1 MSVHKAEQYESK
13 MDVQTFAAALVDYT
27 ITEANKE
34 NVVAKRNHWS
44 IGERLINAALDAAVA
59 IDMAN
64 SMRIEIAEE
73 ARIRLVQQDLA
84 LAAIF
89 RLKILIQVA
98 RNISGFAAQKQM
110 HWTRLATNVQKLVT
124 GWKDSDRLRK
134 RKP

>member
-1 MSVHKAEQYESK
+1 MSVHKAEQYKGK
-13 MDVQTFAAALVDYT
+13 MDVQTFASALVDYT

-64 SMRIEIAEE
+64 SMRLELPEE
-73 ARIRLVQQDLA
+73 AKIRLVQQDLA

-89 RLKILIQVA
+89 RLKIIVEVA

-110 HWTRLATNVQKLVT
+110 HWTRLATNLQNLVT
-124 GWKDSDRLRK
+124 AWKDSDRLRK

>member
-1 MSVHKAEQYESK
+1 
-13 MDVQTFAAALVDYT
+13 
-27 ITEANKE
+27 
-34 NVVAKRNHWS
+34 
-44 IGERLINAALDAAVA
+44 
-59 IDMAN
+59 MAN
-64 SMRIEIAEE
+64 SMRIELAEE